1 MSFFFPKESFNNKVT
16 FNSHSFKKINDFV
29 ATHYATTIFSSTF
42 YLNPFS
48 RTNKNRVN
56 FTTPIVR
63 SNILDSKFQVSSIVK
78 SILLMFIITTKK

>member
-16 FNSHSFKKINDFV
+16 FNSHSFKKVNDFV

-48 RTNKNRVN
+48 RTNKNGVD
-56 FTTPIVR
+56 FTTQEVNKNC
-63 SNILDSKFQVSSIVK
+63 SQ
-78 SILLMFIITTKK
+78 